1 MQNDN
6 HHLQDHELEQA
17 LSRLYTA
24 DVPNEF
30 HDGWRAAVRREEIIL
45 MNKKPTRN
53 RFWKAAAPVFAA
65 LVLVTGSLW
74 AGTLDLAQNGLEA
87 GVQMAQTNAA
97 VEDSYEYAYVE
108 GASSNTASYSKAMV
122 NNIAPMSAGGSML
135 TGGTMTAEDTDRKLV
150 RTADV
155 TVRSTA
161 FDQDVQSVQ
170 TLLAE
175 VGGYVENLYQY
186 GDSQNDQERTMSL
199 SMRVP
204 SDKLDQFLTGMNGIG
219 RMTNRSEGT
228 QDMTVQ
234 YADNEARLQTLKDKM
249 TRLNELLAKAEN
261 VSDLVE
267 IESAIADTQ
276 YQIDSYETS
285 QRSIDRRVDM
295 SAVNVTVAEET
306 TAQSAAADDMS
317 LGERI
322 KAGLNASTKGLVKF
336 LRNMVVFLVMALPVL
351 VPAAVIAVVVW
362 LIKRRKKADN

>member
-6 HHLQDHELEQA
+6 RHLQEHELEQA

-30 HDGWRAAVRREEIIL
+30 HEGWRAAVRREEIIQ

-53 RFWKAAAPVFAA
+53 RFWKAAAPVLAA

-74 AGTLDLAQNGLEA
+74 AGTLDLAQNELEPQ
-87 GVQMAQTNAA
+87 VQMMRANMT
-97 VEDSYEYAYVE
+97 VEDSYDYEE
-108 GASSNTASYSKAMV
+108 GASNSMVSYSKTTSDSV
-122 NNIAPMSAGGSML
+122 TPMSAGGSML
-135 TGGTMTAEDTDRKLV
+135 ADTAMTAEDTDRKLV

-204 SDKLDQFLTGMNGIG
+204 SGKLDQFLTGMGGIG
-219 RMTNRSEGT
+219 RMTNRSEST

-234 YADNEARLQTLKDKM
+234 YADNEARLQTLRDKM
-249 TRLNELLAKAEN
+249 TRLNELMAKAEN

-295 SAVNVTVAEET
+295 SAVSVTVVEET

-317 LGERI
+317 LSERI
-322 KAGLNASTKGLVKF
+322 KAGFDASIKGLVKF

-351 VPAAVIAVVVW
+351 VPVAVIAVVVW
-362 LIKRRKKADN
+362 LIKRRRKANS